1 MNYLSQNENEI
12 KKKRIRHVHIN
23 EGNIKVII
31 KGSIVNSVWSRMFGI
46 EFVVR
51 IRVLDGNREDSTPH
65 RLVGSNE
72 RIKICS

>member
-12 KKKRIRHVHIN
+12 KKKKRIRHVHIN

-46 EFVVR
+46 EFVIR
-51 IRVLDGNREDSTPH
+51 IRVLDGNREDSTLH
-65 RLVGSNE
+65 AGWLDRTKE
-72 RIKICS
+72 